1 MSGISDKMFK
11 SWLKTLDPN
20 GIWIRDE
27 LIDKSA
33 VRIWCILCAKHLER
47 LRSFHNFSDAFVNG
61 ITGSALKR
69 DALPFK
75 MGAGKW
81 PLVLKLGHNIWICS
95 GRIFDNCPS
104 LA

>member
-1 MSGISDKMFK
+1 MSGISEKRFQ

-27 LIDKSA
+27 IFDKSA
-33 VRIWCILCAKHLER
+33 VRIWCVLCTKHRER
-47 LRSFHNFSDAFVNG
+47 LRSFRNFSDAFVNG

-75 MGAGKW
+75 MGAGK
-81 PLVLKLGHNIWICS
+81 
-95 GRIFDNCPS
+95 
-104 LA
+104 

>member
-1 MSGISDKMFK
+1 MSGISEKTFE

-27 LIDKSA
+27 IIDKSA
-33 VRIWCILCAKHLER
+33 VRIWCVLCAKHCER
-47 LRSFHNFSDAFVNG
+47 LRLFRNFSDAFG

-75 MGAGKW
+75 MGAGK
-81 PLVLKLGHNIWICS
+81 
-95 GRIFDNCPS
+95 
-104 LA
+104 

>member
-1 MSGISDKMFK
+1 MSGISEKTFQ

-27 LIDKSA
+27 IINKSA
-33 VRIWCILCAKHLER
+33 VRIWCVLCAKHRER
-47 LRSFHNFSDAFVNG
+47 LRSFRNFSDAFVNG

-75 MGAGKW
+75 MGAGK
-81 PLVLKLGHNIWICS
+81 
-95 GRIFDNCPS
+95 
-104 LA
+104 

>member
-1 MSGISDKMFK
+1 MSGISEKTFQ

-27 LIDKSA
+27 IIDKSA
-33 VRIWCILCAKHLER
+33 VPISSIWYVLCAKHRKRVR
-47 LRSFHNFSDAFVNG
+47 LFRNFSDAFVNG

-75 MGAGKW
+75 MGAGK
-81 PLVLKLGHNIWICS
+81 
-95 GRIFDNCPS
+95 
-104 LA
+104 